1 MNPNLAMPT
10 TASPA
15 PSEVSLDALLR
26 EQHDLTAVER
36 FARWHDRAQG
46 ATHAPQY
53 HDLIPLSLP
62 QLGEQYTFEVDLEAC
77 SGCKACVTACHH
89 LNGLDEHETWRSVG
103 LLQAAESSL
112 PILQHVTTACH
123 HCVEPACLAGCPTQ
137 AYAKDAV
144 TGIVRHLD
152 DQCFGCQ
159 YCILMCPYEVP
170 AYSPARGIVRKCDMC
185 RQRLAENEL
194 PACVQG
200 CPNGAIA
207 IRIVSQS
214 ELRERAAAG
223 VFLPT
228 APDPGMTKPSTIYL
242 NSKTDSEVLVA
253 GDHDQFHAAHAH
265 WPLVFMLV
273 LTQMSVGI
281 LGLGHLLIYWLE
293 WLPGESSRAWVNV
306 TAAASGFVGAHL
318 ALLHLGRPWQA
329 YRAWLGWR
337 TSWLSRE
344 VLAFGVYAPL
354 VTLTAVGSLLP
365 ASRVPAW
372 LLGVCDLAAIFAGVV
387 AVTCSAMIYVAT
399 RRPWWNARLTFG
411 RFAFTALLLGNA
423 ICIAIAAV
431 NASHDSGLP
440 WQADYYLWLL
450 ISMGSA
456 MVLARLW
463 FERRWTLAALQH
475 SDMTMRGSARLLTGE
490 LQMAVRCQ
498 HASVIT
504 GAVLIPWAMML
515 LLTTDVPGMSGLIA
529 ALTIVGVGLVLLS
542 EICERYLFFTAVVA
556 PRMPGAMPR

>member
-1 MNPNLAMPT
+1 MKPDLVMPT
-10 TASPA
+10 TASPS
-15 PSEVSLDALLR
+15 PPEVSLDALLC

-36 FARWHDRAQG
+36 FSRWHDRAQG

-53 HDLIPLSLP
+53 RDLIPLSLP
-62 QLGEQYTFEVDLEAC
+62 QPGEQFAFEVDLEAC

-89 LNGLDEHETWRSVG
+89 FNGLDEHETWRSVG

-112 PILQHVTTACH
+112 PIRQHVTTACH
-123 HCVEPACLAGCPTQ
+123 LCVEPTCLAGCPTQ

-170 AYSPARGIVRKCDMC
+170 TYSPTRGIVRKCDMC

-207 IRIVSQS
+207 IRIVSQE
-214 ELRERAAAG
+214 ELRERGAAG

-228 APDPGMTKPSTIYL
+228 APNPSITKPSTIYR
-242 NSKTDSEVLVA
+242 SSDTGSAWLVA
-253 GDHDQFHAAHAH
+253 GDHDQFHVAHAH

-281 LGLGHLLIYWLE
+281 LSVGHLLLHGLE
-293 WLPGESSRAWVNV
+293 WLPGESCRAWVNV
-306 TAAASGFVGAHL
+306 TAAITGLVGAQL
-318 ALLHLGRPWQA
+318 ALLHLGRPLQA

-344 VLAFGVYAPL
+344 VLAFGLYSPL
-354 VTLTAVGSLLP
+354 VTLAAVGSLLP
-365 ASRVPAW
+365 NSRVPLW
-372 LLGVCDLAAIFAGVV
+372 LLGSCELAAIIAGAV

-399 RRPWWNARLTFG
+399 RRPWWSASPTFS
-411 RFAFTALLLGNA
+411 RFAYTLLLLGNA
-423 ICIAIAAV
+423 TCIAIAALTNGHALLLPLMIAGGAIV
-431 NASHDSGLP
+431 LTSLWLEQRWTKAALHDS
-440 WQADYYLWLL
+440 
-450 ISMGSA
+450 
-456 MVLARLW
+456 
-463 FERRWTLAALQH
+463 E
-475 SDMTMRGSARLLTGE
+475 MTVYGPARLLKGE
-490 LQMAVRCQ
+490 LRAAVLGQRGC
-498 HASVIT
+498 ALV
-504 GAVLIPWAMML
+504 GAVLIPIVVML
-515 LLTTDVPGMSGLIA
+515 LTAGKPGMNAPII
-529 ALTIVGVGLVLLS
+529 ALTMFSLGLLLFS
-542 EICERYLFFTAVVA
+542 EICERYLFFAAVVA
-556 PRMPGAMPR
+556 SRMPGAIPR

>member
-10 TASPA
+10 PASPS
-15 PSEVSLDALLR
+15 PPEVSLDALLR
-26 EQHDLTAVER
+26 EQRDLTAVER
-36 FARWHDRAQG
+36 FAHWHDRAQG

-62 QLGEQYTFEVDLEAC
+62 QPGEQYAFEVDLEAC

-103 LLQAAESSL
+103 LLQAADSVL
-112 PILQHVTTACH
+112 PVLQHVTTACH

-137 AYAKDAV
+137 AYAKDPI

-170 AYSPARGIVRKCDMC
+170 TYSPARGIVRKCDMC

-207 IRIVSQS
+207 IRIVSLAK
-214 ELRERAAAG
+214 LRERATAG

-228 APDPGMTKPSTIYL
+228 APDPGTTTPSTIYL
-242 NSKTDSEVLVA
+242 NSKRDSEALVA

-281 LGLGHLLIYWLE
+281 LGVGHLLIHWLE
-293 WLPGESSRAWVNV
+293 WLPGESSRAVVNV

-318 ALLHLGRPWQA
+318 ALLHLGRPLQA

-344 VLAFGVYAPL
+344 VLAFGVYTPL
-354 VTLTAVGSLLP
+354 VSLVAAGSLLS
-365 ASRVPAW
+365 AARVPAW
-372 LLGVCDLAAIFAGVV
+372 LLGVCELAATAAGIV

-399 RRPWWNARLTFG
+399 RRPWWSAKLTFG
-411 RFAFTALLLGNA
+411 RFAYTSLLLGNA
-423 ICIAIAAV
+423 TWIAVAAHAV
-431 NASHDSGLP
+431 HDSGSP
-440 WQADYYLWLL
+440 WQDYYYPWLL
-450 ISMGSA
+450 MLMGGA
-456 MVLARLW
+456 VVLARLW
-463 FERRWTLAALQH
+463 FERRWTQAAWQH
-475 SDMTMRGSARLLTGE
+475 SDMAMRGPARLLTGE
-490 LQMAVRCQ
+490 LQTTFRCQ
-498 HASVIT
+498 RASIFA
-504 GAVLIPWAMML
+504 GAVLIPLAIML
-515 LLTTDVPGMSGLIA
+515 LLATDAPGARRLIA
-529 ALTIVGVGLVLLS
+529 ALTIVSVGLVLLS
-542 EICERYLFFTAVVA
+542 EICERYLFFAAVVA

>member
-1 MNPNLAMPT
+1 MNPDLAMPT
-10 TASPA
+10 TASPS
-15 PSEVSLDALLR
+15 PPEVSLDALLR
-26 EQHDLTAVER
+26 EQRDLTAVER

-62 QLGEQYTFEVDLEAC
+62 QPGEQYAFEVDLEAC

-103 LLQAAESSL
+103 LLQAAESTL

-170 AYSPARGIVRKCDMC
+170 TYSPARGIVRKCDMC

-207 IRIVSQS
+207 IRIVSQT

-228 APDPGMTKPSTIYL
+228 APDPAMTKPSTVYL
-242 NSKTDSEVLVA
+242 GSDTGSEVLVA

-293 WLPGESSRAWVNV
+293 WLPGESSCTLVNV

-318 ALLHLGRPWQA
+318 ALLHLGRPLQA

-344 VLAFGVYAPL
+344 VLAFGMYAPL

-365 ASRVPAW
+365 DSRVASW
-372 LLGVCDLAAIFAGVV
+372 LLGVGEMAAIAAGIV

-399 RRPWWNARLTFG
+399 RRPWWNARRTFG
-411 RFAFTALLLGNA
+411 RFAYTALLLGSATCVA
-423 ICIAIAAV
+423 ITALAV
-431 NASHDSGLP
+431 DDSGSP
-440 WQADYYLWLL
+440 WQDYYYPLL
-450 ISMGSA
+450 LMSMGGA
-456 MVLARLW
+456 VVLVRLQ
-463 FERRWTLAALQH
+463 FERHWTQTALQH
-475 SDMTMRGSARLLTGE
+475 SEMAIRGSARLLTGE
-490 LQMAVRCQ
+490 LQTAVRCQ
-498 HASVIT
+498 HVSAIT
-504 GAVLIPWAMML
+504 GAVLIPLAMML
-515 LLTTDVPGMSGLIA
+515 LLTADVSGTRGLFA
-529 ALTIVGVGLVLLS
+529 ALTIVGVGLILLS
-542 EICERYLFFTAVVA
+542 EICERYLFFAAVVA